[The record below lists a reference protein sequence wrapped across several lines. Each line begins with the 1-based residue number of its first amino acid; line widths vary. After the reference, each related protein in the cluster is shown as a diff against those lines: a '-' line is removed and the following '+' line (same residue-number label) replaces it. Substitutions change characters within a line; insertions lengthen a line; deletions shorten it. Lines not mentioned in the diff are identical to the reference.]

1 MQFDNILSGAAP
13 NPESV
18 SAAAPRDRAAG
29 SASRGA
35 GRGAAV
41 PQQKIFG
48 ILYKYLQVVQFL
60 YLGDVTV
67 PQHRLQAVLSTAQDL
82 QIHQLRLI
90 RLFPICSNGRFLEA
104 LYKCLLFL
112 SVEVKV

>member
-1 MQFDNILSGAAP
+1 M
-13 NPESV
+13 
-18 SAAAPRDRAAG
+18 
-29 SASRGA
+29 
-35 GRGAAV
+35 
-41 PQQKIFG
+41 
-48 ILYKYLQVVQFL
+48 QFL

-67 PQHRLQAVLSTAQDL
+67 PQHRLQAVLAAAQDL

-90 RLFPICSNGRFLEA
+90 RLFPICSNGRFLET